1 MGEAAHEFAMDAAGA
16 DAPAL
21 AAATEA
27 AAPTAEGGV
36 VAPTA
41 GGDVG
46 TEITLVVREGRGVPL
61 FTVKTPTSRKLDEVV
76 EEKLQQDPHKRVDT
90 AKYRLVAGSGRN
102 LVASRKSDTV
112 GEWLARVA
120 AKGTGPVGGEFRC
133 RLDWTSTP
141 EARRA
146 RYASP
151 PRKRKERET
160 AERRAKR
167 GRLGVV
173 ATGQAPV
180 PQAAEGAAAA
190 ASTEE
195 AAGAAEGAAAAVVRL
210 IDAHGTC
217 RMKTNDAFFAFCVSL
232 VLH

>member
-1 MGEAAHEFAMDAAGA
+1 MR
-16 DAPAL
+16 
-21 AAATEA
+21 
-27 AAPTAEGGV
+27 
-36 VAPTA
+36 

-76 EEKLQQDPHKRVDT
+76 EEKLQQDPRKRVDT
-90 AKYRLVAGSGRN
+90 ANYRLVAGSGRN

-120 AKGTGPVGGEFRC
+120 AKGTGPVDGEFHC

-180 PQAAEGAAAA
+180 PQAAEDAA

-217 RMKTNDAFFAFCVSL
+217 RMETNDVFLRFAFR
-232 VLH
+232 